1 MKNRILKILL
11 RDNPKHWVVLIL
23 LARTVAEYI
32 VKTTPRGATFIDLLG
47 RTQTS
52 GITYSDVDAY
62 GYVEFWWGY
71 DPIASANSKNLQRR
85 AISAFEAELLER
97 VAALNL
103 GINTEKLYFTQK
115 GGRKLDVDDMK
126 KIQLKRALKQLL
138 REKSKCV

>member
-11 RDNPKHWVVLIL
+11 RDNPKHWAL
-23 LARTVAEYI
+23 LLELAHTVGEHI
-32 VKTTPRGATFIDLLG
+32 VETTPRGATFLDVFG

-52 GITYSDVDAY
+52 GIRYCDIDEY
-62 GYVEFWWGY
+62 GYVEFSWGY
-71 DPIASANSKNLQRR
+71 DPIARANSKNIRRR
-85 AISAFEAELLER
+85 AIKAFEAKLLES
-97 VAALNL
+97 VAALNI